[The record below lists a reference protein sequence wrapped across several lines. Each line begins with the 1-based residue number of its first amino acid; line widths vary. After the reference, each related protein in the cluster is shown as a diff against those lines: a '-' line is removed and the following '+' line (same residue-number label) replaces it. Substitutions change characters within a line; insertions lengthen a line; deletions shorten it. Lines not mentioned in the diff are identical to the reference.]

1 MNANM
6 IYIEP
11 KPFVMGSD
19 KSIDELPLR
28 EVTLSPY
35 YIDITPVTNEEFAK
49 FIEANGYKNKSFWC
63 DDGWEFIQTNKITRP
78 CYWEDEKWNQKKY
91 PVTGI
96 SWYEAKAYT
105 SFAGK
110 ELPTEA
116 QWEYAAKGDDN
127 RLYPWGNEEATENLA
142 NFAPGCM
149 ASLDRKPNKAID
161 YEKNISP
168 FGCLDMAGNFFEW
181 CLDSA
186 SDNYSWDQ
194 ICENPLYKDDSH
206 IKIARGGSGLH
217 DEDYMRCSARDSYM
231 ATISDN
237 MFTLRCVINVKE
249 KSKIASTPRI
259 EKKPSSL
266 LYYQEEPPKD
276 FDVKNWK
283 LAILYKTK
291 RYELSY
297 DDIMKL
303 PQTTIS
309 RRMVCVCNWSIRR
322 TWSGTYLKDLLKHL
336 DIKPPKEMYLKQ
348 LSIGNKGKE
357 SYDSTM
363 KLDHALENDAM
374 IIHSVDGKPLP
385 LEQGFPLRFY
395 NFALLAYKSVK
406 GLQSLEI
413 TDKYELGFW
422 EKKAGYDI
430 DGIIRK
436 KKFYFVDLNTRQFI
450 THEGEVKDF

>member
-1 MNANM
+1 MNENM
-6 IYIEP
+6 IHIKP
-11 KPFVMGSD
+11 KSFVMGSD
-19 KSIDELPLR
+19 QSEDELPLR
-28 EVTLSPY
+28 KVILSPY
-35 YIDITPVTNEEFAK
+35 YIDTAPVTNEEFAK
-49 FIEANGYKNKSFWC
+49 FIEADGYKNKSFWC
-63 DDGWEFIQTNKITRP
+63 DDGWEFIQTNKITQP
-78 CYWEDEKWNQKKY
+78 CYWDDEKWSKDKY

-96 SWYEAKAYT
+96 SWYEACAYA
-105 SFAGK
+105 SFVGK
-110 ELPTEA
+110 ELPSEA
-116 QWEYAAKGDDN
+116 QWEYAAKGDED
-127 RLYPWGNEEATENLA
+127 RLYPWGDEEADDTLA

-149 ASLDRKPNKAID
+149 ASLDRTPTLSNHF
-161 YEKNISP
+161 EKNISP
-168 FGCLDMAGNFFEW
+168 FGCVDMAGNFFEC

-186 SDNYSWDQ
+186 SDNYSWDNSCQ
-194 ICENPLYKDDSH
+194 NPLYKDNSH

-231 ATISDN
+231 ATIRDN
-237 MFTLRCVINVKE
+237 MFTLRCVRNVKE
-249 KSKIASTPRI
+249 ENEIKPTPRI

-266 LYYQEEPPKD
+266 LYYQEEPPKN
-276 FDVKNWK
+276 FDVQNWK

-297 DDIMKL
+297 DEIMKL

-309 RRMVCVCNWSIRR
+309 RRMMCVCNWSIRR
-322 TWSGTYLKDLLKHL
+322 TWSGTYLKDLFEYL
-336 DIKPPKEMYLKQ
+336 DIKPEKEMFLKQ
-348 LSIGNKGKE
+348 LSIGNEDKT

-363 KLDHALENDAM
+363 KLDHALDNDAM

-406 GLQSLEI
+406 GLLSLEI
-413 TDKYELGFW
+413 TNKYELGFW

-436 KKFYFVDLNTRQFI
+436 KKFYFVDLNTRKFI
-450 THEGEVKDF
+450 ANEGEVKDF